1 MKWQGRRKSSN
12 VQRGRSGGAP
22 LMFGGGIGGIVIL
35 LIYFL
40 LGGDPANLPQQ
51 SSSTNYQQSQSSEE
65 QAVLEDFLSVVLAD
79 TEDVWHE
86 KFNEYGIEYTEP
98 KMTLFN
104 QTTQSGCGLA
114 QSNMGP
120 FYCPLDQIVYIDVSF
135 YNDLKNT
142 FGAGGDFA
150 FAYVLAHEIG
160 HHVQNQ
166 LNILG
171 QVQPLRQELPEAEYN
186 KYSVAMELQADY
198 FAGLFAYYIQEKG
211 YLEQGDIEE
220 AMNAAASIGDDRI
233 QQMSDQEINA
243 DSFTHG
249 TSRQRKNA
257 FDQGFNNHDLE
268 HAMQFFDGLKY
279 QPEFQYKR

>member
-12 VQRGRSGGAP
+12 VQRGKSAGGP
-22 LMFGGGIGGIVIL
+22 LMFGGGIGGVVIL
-35 LIYFL
+35 LLYFL
-40 LGGDPANLPQQ
+40 LGGNPSDLPKQSTPAPSEQRQ
-51 SSSTNYQQSQSSEE
+51 VSQEE
-65 QAVLEDFLSVVLAD
+65 TVLEDFLSVVLAD

-86 KFNEYGIEYTEP
+86 KFNAYGLDYAEP

-120 FYCPLDQIVYIDVSF
+120 FYCPRDQIVYLDVSF
-135 YNDLKNT
+135 YNELKNT

-166 LNILG
+166 LNIIG
-171 QVQPLRQELPEAEYN
+171 QIHPLRQQLPEAEYN

-198 FAGLFAYYIQEKG
+198 FAGLFSYYVQEKG
-211 YLEQGDIEE
+211 YLEQGDIDE
-220 AMNAAASIGDDRI
+220 AMNAASSIGDDRI
-233 QQMSDQEINA
+233 QRMSGQEVNA

-249 TSRQRKNA
+249 TSKQRKNA
-257 FDQGFNNHDLE
+257 FDQGFKYHDLE
-268 HAMQFFDGLKY
+268 HAMQFFAGLKY
-279 QPEFQYKR
+279 QPRFQTH